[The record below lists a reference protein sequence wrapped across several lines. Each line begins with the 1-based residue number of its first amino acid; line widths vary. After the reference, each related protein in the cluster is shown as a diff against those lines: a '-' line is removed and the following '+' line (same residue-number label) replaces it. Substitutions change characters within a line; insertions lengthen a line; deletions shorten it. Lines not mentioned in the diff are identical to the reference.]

1 MPLIKF
7 HMMKKEYLSVDGEP
21 DESPAAG
28 AAAAIPDE
36 IILETSQERPDLF
49 SMLVDRYQPPF
60 LRLAMRVVRDRTE
73 AEDVVQE
80 AFVKIYRYAK
90 RFKKEEGRKFSS
102 WAYKIVLN
110 TAITHYH
117 KVRKREWLLPDPAL
131 SGVDPTAGEAR
142 VQFKEAALNRETEEV
157 VRSVLEVMPDDL
169 GALLKSYYLDDKSY
183 KTIAASESMSIGA
196 LKMKLFRAR
205 KLFKKFITS

>member
-1 MPLIKF
+1 
-7 HMMKKEYLSVDGEP
+7 MKKEYLTVDGES
-21 DESPAAG
+21 DESSAT
-28 AAAAIPDE
+28 AAIPDE

-49 SMLVDRYQPPF
+49 SMLVDLYEPPF
-60 LRLAMRVVRDRTE
+60 LRLALRVVRDRTE

-80 AFVKIYRYAK
+80 AFVKMYRYAK

-131 SGVDPTAGEAR
+131 SGIDPTAGEAR

-169 GALLKSYYLDDKSY
+169 GALLKSYYLEDKSY
-183 KTIAASESMSIGA
+183 KTIAASEGMSIGA